1 MANRP
6 TARIGSGS
14 GGADGAAPSPTAL
27 IVPVRRAHF
36 VRPIAN
42 DNTPPLSRRLLRYGL
57 FALIVVAVGFLAL
70 A

>member
-6 TARIGSGS
+6 TARFGS
-14 GGADGAAPSPTAL
+14 GGAHGATPSPAAF
-27 IVPVRRAHF
+27 IVPVRRARLVHP
-36 VRPIAN
+36 VAN

-57 FALIVVAVGFLAL
+57 FALIAVAVGFLAL

>member
-6 TARIGSGS
+6 TARFGS
-14 GGADGAAPSPTAL
+14 GGASGATPSPAAF
-27 IVPVRRAHF
+27 IVPVRRARL
-36 VRPIAN
+36 VLPVAN

-57 FALIVVAVGFLAL
+57 LVVIAAALVFLAL